1 MVRSLQ
7 FHSGY
12 PTRIEGIRTH
22 RLEFNGRINLLVGPN
37 GSGKSTILAA
47 IASAL
52 GISEGGWSET
62 ASPSPAS
69 VQASEG
75 HATSKHARTPAGAP
89 EPSTRGRAYAVPEG
103 RPYTA
108 TVEWDGMPAF
118 YQDCYADSERSFI
131 DPSYLEREAMLRST
145 GEKRVGLINQLID
158 DIEDRFPTFRLRRDD
173 RPTLLLDEVDNH
185 VGFAGQAILWKNI
198 IPKLSKK
205 YQLVIS
211 THSIFPL
218 LLRRDNLLRED
229 RILELTPDYAYICVD
244 ELHGAVRYFNR
255 EGDGADE
262 DDDAPPPR

>member
-1 MVRSLQ
+1 MVHSLQ

-22 RLEFNGRINLLVGPN
+22 RHEFNGRINLLVGPN

-52 GISEGGWSET
+52 GIFQGGWS
-62 ASPSPAS
+62 
-69 VQASEG
+69 
-75 HATSKHARTPAGAP
+75 GAP
-89 EPSTRGRAYAVPEG
+89 PSSVGRQPYDVPG
-103 RPYTA
+103 GLPYTV
-108 TVEWDGMPAF
+108 TVEWDGRPAF
-118 YQDCYADSERSFI
+118 YQDCYGDSERSFI
-131 DPSYLEREAMLRST
+131 DPNYLEREAVLRST

-158 DIEDRFPTFRLRRDD
+158 DMEARFPTFRLRRDD
-173 RPTLLLDEVDNH
+173 RPTLLLDEADNH

-205 YQLVIS
+205 YQLIIS
-211 THSIFPL
+211 THSILPL

-229 RILELTPDYAYICVD
+229 RIFELTPGYAYICVD
-244 ELHGAVRYFNR
+244 ELHAAVRHFNR

-262 DDDAPPPR
+262 NEPETDAEIDTDTTTP